1 MKGLP
6 LPPPRP
12 SACSGA
18 RDTIGIGGLGRCL
31 RSDGSR
37 RSPGGRGSLHLRP
50 EQHVAAGLALDL
62 ERAGLGDQIAELGR
76 AIGARVEIRRQASG
90 DMLLRPKTQIPAPQA
105 KAAESPSK
113 AEGEASDDAGVART
127 TARRAATR
135 RRRH

>member
-1 MKGLP
+1 MSNLAP
-6 LPPPRP
+6 DFDPRTY
-12 SACSGA
+12 GA
-18 RDTIGIGGLGRCL
+18 
-31 RSDGSR
+31 
-37 RSPGGRGSLHLRP
+37 
-50 EQHVAAGLALDL
+50 AK
-62 ERAGLGDQIAELGR
+62 LGDLVAKT
-76 AIGARVEIRRQASG
+76 GAFEIKRQASG